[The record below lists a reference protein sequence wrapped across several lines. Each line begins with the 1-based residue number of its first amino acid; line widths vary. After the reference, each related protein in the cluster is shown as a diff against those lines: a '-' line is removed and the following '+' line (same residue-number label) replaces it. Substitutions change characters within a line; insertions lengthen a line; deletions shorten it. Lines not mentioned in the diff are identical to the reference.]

1 MTDVVAIVPYRADEQ
16 GFRRRNLEIVLAW
29 LYEAAVPAFLI
40 EHSDEPDIELELAM
54 PVTRV
59 HIPAIGRPFNKARA
73 CNAGFSHARATIL
86 ALVDADTFVPKA
98 ALHASI
104 EAVHGELDV
113 VRPYG
118 RLLELDEDATRAIGE
133 GGPLPDAPP
142 AARDDARE
150 GERIPLC
157 GGIAVLKSS
166 AFESVGGMDER
177 FEGWGGEDDALSV
190 ALTRAG
196 LQCGILEQ
204 GAAFHLAHPRSV
216 ESRYGHAHYAGNL
229 ERARWWYEASE
240 EEIARHMRA
249 SRERLISAP

>member
-1 MTDVVAIVPYRADEQ
+1 MTDVVAIVPYRADGQ
-16 GFRRRNLEIVLAW
+16 GYRRRNLGIVLEW
-29 LYEAAVPAFLI
+29 LDEAAVPVVLV
-40 EHSDEPDIELELAM
+40 EHSDELDPELELATS
-54 PVTRV
+54 VTRV
-59 HIPAIGRPFNKARA
+59 HLPAEGRPFNKARA
-73 CNAGFSHARATIL
+73 CNAGFTRARATIL

-104 EAVHGELDV
+104 DAVRGELDV

-118 RLLELDEDATRAIGE
+118 RLIELDEDSTRGIAE
-133 GGPLPDAPP
+133 GAPLPDAPP
-142 AARDDARE
+142 AARNDARE

-166 AFESVGGMDER
+166 AYESVGGMDET

-190 ALTRAG
+190 ALIRAG

-204 GAAFHLAHPRSV
+204 GAAFHLAHPRSM

-229 ERARWWYEASE
+229 ERARWWHEASDD
-240 EEIARHMRA
+240 EIAEHVRM
-249 SRERLISAP
+249 SRDDLS